1 MIIVFFSMFMLTV
14 NSKLYKCWSEW
25 SLAINTFFIIIIF
38 CSECGEICYRYIRGV
53 QQRMAPHIYVDALQC
68 SEINCMAFGH
78 AVMSSIKKSSHT
90 HSNVL
95 GSVAGGHL
103 LWSRQSGP

>member
-1 MIIVFFSMFMLTV
+1 MLTV

-25 SLAINTFFIIIIF
+25 SLTINTFFIIIIF

-68 SEINCMAFGH
+68 SEINCMAFGD
-78 AVMSSIKKSSHT
+78 AVMSSIKNPLT
-90 HSNVL
+90 FIAMYLVL
-95 GSVAGGHL
+95 WLGGHL